1 VRKAGVRFDVPVAVL
16 AAAGVVP
23 PPSVETLFL
32 GELSLDGSLRHTT
45 GVLPMVA
52 LARERRI
59 SHVVVPFAD
68 AAGASLI
75 DGVTVLAATTL
86 AELAGPEQ
94 LEARA
99 RMR

>member
-1 VRKAGVRFDVPVAVL
+1 VPIAIAVL
-16 AAAGVVP
+16 AAAGVVH

-32 GELSLDGSLRHTT
+32 GEVSLDGSLRHTT

-68 AAGASLI
+68 ATEASLI
-75 DGVTVLAATTL
+75 DASPFVPRRLVVT
-86 AELAGPEQ
+86 
-94 LEARA
+94 
-99 RMR
+99 